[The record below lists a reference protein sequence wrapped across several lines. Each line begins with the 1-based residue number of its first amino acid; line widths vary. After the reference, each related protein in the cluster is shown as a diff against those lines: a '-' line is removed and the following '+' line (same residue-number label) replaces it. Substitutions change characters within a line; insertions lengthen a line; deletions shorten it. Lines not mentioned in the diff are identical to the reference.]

1 MPQLDT
7 STWPSQLIWLAITF
21 GLLYFVVSRLIIP
34 RTGAV
39 IEKRK
44 ATIDG
49 DLASAQQHK
58 LDAESALKAYEASMA
73 KARADAG
80 AHAAQT
86 RNALN
91 VEADATIGRVNAEM
105 SAKISAAEQSISAAK
120 AKAME
125 SIETIAADLS
135 SSIVAELIGGQPVL
149 ATAGASTPTKRKK

>member
-44 ATIDG
+44 STIDN

-58 LDAESALKAYEASMA
+58 LDAEAALKAYEASIA

-80 AHAAQT
+80 AHAAQN
-86 RNALN
+86 RNALSA
-91 VEADATIGRVNAEM
+91 EADAVIAKVNAEL
-105 SAKISAAEQSISAAK
+105 SAKISAAEKSISAAK

-125 SIETIAADLS
+125 GIETIAADLS
-135 SSIVAELIGGQPVL
+135 SSIVAELIGGEPVL
-149 ATAGASTPTKRKK
+149 ATAGVKAPAKRKK